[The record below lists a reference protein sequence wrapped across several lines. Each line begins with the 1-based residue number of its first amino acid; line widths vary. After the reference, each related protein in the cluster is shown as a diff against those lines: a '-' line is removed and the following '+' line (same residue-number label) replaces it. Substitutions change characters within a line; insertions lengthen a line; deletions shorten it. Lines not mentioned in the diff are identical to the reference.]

1 MKIPPI
7 VGHVKQLQAL
17 TNLVVSGRL
26 PSSLL
31 FSGAH
36 GIGKKL
42 VALTLAKHILCQN
55 PNDSSNRGC
64 GSCKSCTLLQA
75 DTHPDLSIFECR
87 GSDSSV
93 DDLRETLERLHKRP
107 FMGANRV
114 TIINDA
120 DTISVVGANILLKTL
135 EEPRPNAYFIL
146 IAETPSKLP
155 ATVLSRCQRWFFD
168 RLSDLE
174 LTAILKAGGA
184 SEQELALIPYAEG
197 SIATLEA
204 VKSNDGI
211 RNETEDGL
219 QAAWSGND
227 VRIISLAQSW
237 GSDKNHLRQR
247 IGLIK
252 TMLREKLIS
261 HASNLQAA
269 SVWAH
274 ALQTALDAEHLIFE
288 RNINPTL
295 VLIELLR
302 SCSKHNGIRYQ
313 LAPNTHPSI
322 MEALSR

>member
-1 MKIPPI
+1 MKIPSI
-7 VGHVKQLQAL
+7 VGHIKQLQAL
-17 TNLVVSGRL
+17 TNLIIEGRL

-42 VALTLAKHILCQN
+42 VALTLARHILCQN
-55 PNDSSNRGC
+55 PNNSSDRGC
-64 GSCKSCTLLQA
+64 GRCKSCTLLQA

-87 GSDSSV
+87 GPDSSV
-93 DDLRETLERLHKRP
+93 DDLREALERLHKRP
-107 FMGANRV
+107 FMGSNRV

-120 DTISVVGANILLKTL
+120 DMISVVGANILLKTL

-174 LTAILKAGGA
+174 LTTILKSRGA

-197 SIATLEA
+197 SVATLDA
-204 VKSNDGI
+204 VKSSDGI
-211 RNETEDGL
+211 RAEIEDGL
-219 QAAWSGND
+219 QAAWNGSD
-227 VRIISLAQSW
+227 VHIISLAQSW
-237 GSDKNHLRQR
+237 GADKNHLHDRLA
-247 IGLIK
+247 LIK
-252 TMLREKLIS
+252 TLLREKLIT
-261 HASNLQAA
+261 HASHLESA

-274 ALQTALDAEHLIFE
+274 ALQTTLDAEHLILE

-313 LAPNTHPSI
+313 LAPNTHPTI
-322 MEALSR
+322 MESLSR

>member
-17 TNLVVSGRL
+17 SNLIFEGRL

-36 GIGKKL
+36 GVGKKL
-42 VALTLAKHILCQN
+42 VALTLARSILCLGQKN
-55 PNDSSNRGC
+55 AYNRRDCGC
-64 GSCKSCTLLQA
+64 NSCTLLLA
-75 DTHPDLSIFECR
+75 DNHPDLSIFECR
-87 GSDSSV
+87 DPDSGV

-107 FMGANRV
+107 FMGSSRI
-114 TIINDA
+114 TIINDV

-146 IAETPSKLP
+146 VAETPSKLP

-174 LTAILKAGGA
+174 LTAILKGRGA
-184 SEQELALIPYAEG
+184 SEQELALISYAEG
-197 SIATLEA
+197 SVATLDA
-204 VKSNDGI
+204 VKGSDGI
-211 RNETEDGL
+211 RNEIEDGL
-219 QAAWSGND
+219 SAAWNGND
-227 VRIISLAQSW
+227 VQTISFARSW
-237 GSDKNHLRQR
+237 GADKNHLRER
-247 IGLIK
+247 VALIK
-252 TMLREKLIS
+252 VLIRENLVR
-261 HASNLQAA
+261 HASNLQYA

-274 ALQTALDAEHLIFE
+274 ALQTALDAEHLIFD

-302 SCSKHNGIRYQ
+302 SCSNENAIRYQ
-313 LAPNTHPSI
+313 LAPNRHLPI
-322 MEALSR
+322 MEALGG